1 MYRHF
6 KILVAEDNP
15 HDAFFL
21 KRAFLRAG
29 INAPIQF
36 VDDGEQAVSYLGGNN
51 PYGNRQNF
59 PLPNLMVLDIK
70 MPRLDG
76 FGVLRWVRQQPKL
89 RRLPIMV
96 FTSSGEPRDVDLA
109 HELGANAYTV
119 KPSAPE
125 QLLDVILSVER
136 YWLRHHRYP
145 SLTSETQLPPA

>member
-29 INAPIQF
+29 INAPMHF
-36 VDDGEQAVSYLGGNN
+36 VDDGEQAVNYLDGNS
-51 PYGNRQNF
+51 PFADRQSF
-59 PLPNLMVLDIK
+59 PLPNLMLLDIK

-76 FGVLRWVRQQPKL
+76 FGVLRWVRRQPRL
-89 RRLPIMV
+89 CRLPVMV

-119 KPSAPE
+119 KPSAPD
-125 QLLDVILSVER
+125 QLLDVVLSVER

-145 SLTSETQLPPA
+145 SLTSDTQLPPD

>member
-29 INAPIQF
+29 IDAPIQF
-36 VDDGEQAVSYLGGNN
+36 VDDGEQAVSYLGGKT
-51 PYGNRQNF
+51 PYTNRDHF
-59 PLPNLMVLDIK
+59 PLPHLMLLDIK

-76 FGVLRWVRQQPKL
+76 FGVLRWVRQQPRL
-89 RRLPIMV
+89 RRLPVMV

-119 KPSAPE
+119 KPSAPD
-125 QLLDVILSVER
+125 QLLDVVLSVER

-145 SLTSETQLPPA
+145 SLTADTQLPPP

>member
-6 KILVAEDNP
+6 KILVADDNP

-36 VDDGEQAVSYLGGNN
+36 VDDGEQAVNYLGGIS
-51 PYGNRQNF
+51 PFSNRDSF
-59 PLPNLMVLDIK
+59 PLPNLMFLDLK

-76 FGVLRWVRQQPKL
+76 FGVLRWVRQQPRL
-89 RRLPIMV
+89 CRLPVMV

-119 KPSAPE
+119 KPAAPD
-125 QLLDVILSVER
+125 QLLDVVLSVER

-145 SLTSETQLPPA
+145 SLTAETQLPPA

>member
-36 VDDGEQAVSYLGGNN
+36 VDDGEQALNYLGGAT
-51 PYGNRQNF
+51 PFTNRESF
-59 PLPNLMVLDIK
+59 PLPNLMLLDIK

-76 FGVLRWVRQQPKL
+76 FGVLRWVRRQPRL
-89 RRLPIMV
+89 RRLPVVV

-119 KPSAPE
+119 KPSAPD
-125 QLLDVILSVER
+125 QLLDVVLSVER

-145 SLTSETQLPPA
+145 SLTSAIHLPPG